1 MNEATVVD
9 SPSPRTD
16 AGEDAQR
23 RSEERTTLQYW
34 FANEDVYTS
43 AYVRK
48 WLERTPPDEVGDV
61 LAAIAQYARP
71 EPHSLLWMV
80 FHALTAMLTTAEI
93 ISEKSPAGRKSGIRA
108 AMLLATRDDLRALG
122 PLVRVF
128 ETHGFWKGKYQDGI
142 ETALLHLLSRA
153 PEETDWTPYRTDI
166 RTLAD
171 AIRQIGRGRQE
182 LSARQTDLLIVALQR
197 LASVTDADTTALLQT
212 IASTEARTPHRTR
225 IQDAARKILSDSG
238 ASGPESS

>member
-1 MNEATVVD
+1 MNEATLLD

-48 WLERTPPDEVGDV
+48 WLERTPSDEVGDV
-61 LAAIAQYARP
+61 LAAIAQYAHP
-71 EPHSLLWMV
+71 EPHSLLWMA

-108 AMLLATRDDLRALG
+108 AMLLANRNDLRALG
-122 PLVRVF
+122 PLVHVF
-128 ETHGFWKGKYQDGI
+128 EPHWFWKGRYQEAI
-142 ETALLHLLSRA
+142 EAALLHLLSHA
-153 PEETDWTPYRTDI
+153 PEETEWTPYRADL
-166 RTLAD
+166 RTLAE

-182 LSARQTDLLIVALQR
+182 LSARQADLLIISLKR
-197 LASVTDADTTALLQT
+197 LASAADADTTILLQT
-212 IASTEARTPHRTR
+212 IASTEARTPHRAR
-225 IQDAARKILSDSG
+225 VQDEARKILSGSG
-238 ASGPESS
+238 ASGPEPS